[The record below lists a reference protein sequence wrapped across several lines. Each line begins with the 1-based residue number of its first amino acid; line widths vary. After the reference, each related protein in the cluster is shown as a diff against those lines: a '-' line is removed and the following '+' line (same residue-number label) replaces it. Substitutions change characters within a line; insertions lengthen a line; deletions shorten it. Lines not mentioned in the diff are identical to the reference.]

1 MIAGVSTAATTPKPL
16 SSALLPLLVPLGII
30 GVVLMMVMPVPAFL
44 LDFLLAMSLTI
55 AVAVFLIALFVEK
68 PLDFSAFPT
77 VVLVAT
83 LLRLALNVTSTR
95 LILLHGNEGSG
106 SAGHVIETFGR
117 FVVGGNVVIGLVV
130 FIILVV
136 INFMVITK
144 GAGRIAEVAA
154 RFTLDGMPGKQM
166 AIDAELSQGMIT
178 QQVASRRRKEVER
191 EADFFGAMDGASK
204 FVAGD
209 AVAGIIITV
218 VNLIGGLIRGVV
230 AGMDVGQAAETFSIL
245 SVGDALVSQVPALLT
260 STAAGMFVTR
270 TATGQ
275 EIGSALR
282 EQLFGTPKAVGL
294 TAGVVAMFM
303 IIPGMPVTPFLLISG
318 GLGYYAYRHWND
330 ERHSADDATG
340 TGMGPGGAAGAAAGG
355 APTTSTGTATAE
367 DIEKELPLD
376 VLALEVGYELIPAV
390 DAGMGGTLL
399 DRIANLR
406 KQFALDFGII
416 LPPVR
421 IRDNLLL
428 SSNVYR
434 FMLLGTE
441 VNRVELKPG
450 FLLAM
455 TNPASPPDMDIDG
468 EETRDPVF
476 GAPARWIKPNDRDL
490 AEALGYTVVD
500 HATVIAT
507 HLGETAKQLADQLLG
522 RAELQH
528 LLEVFSRTNP
538 KIVDDII
545 PTMLPVGDVQK
556 VLRNLLREGVSIRD
570 LRTILEALAEVAPA
584 TKDPEQLTE
593 MVRARLAR
601 QITASAKGDE
611 GFIPA
616 IVLSAAVEDTFRRS
630 LRDIAAGTG
639 GALDP
644 DEVRRIGSSFEACVQ
659 RAREQGRTP
668 VLVTSPELRRYVRAF
683 AERRAPHVQVISYRE
698 IDGQTQIRPIETVTN
713 QAA

>member
-1 MIAGVSTAATTPKPL
+1 MSTAATPSKPL
-16 SSALLPLLVPLGII
+16 LATLLPLFVPLGII

-44 LDFLLAMSLTI
+44 LDFLLAVSLTI
-55 AVAVFLIALFVEK
+55 SVSVFLIALFIEK

-154 RFTLDGMPGKQM
+154 RFTLDAMPGKQM
-166 AIDAELSQGMIT
+166 AIDAELSAGMIT
-178 QQVASRRRKEVER
+178 QNVASKRRKEVER

-230 AGMDVGQAAETFSIL
+230 AGMDVSQAAETFSIL

-282 EQLFGTPKAVGL
+282 EQMFGTPKAVGL
-294 TAGVVAMFM
+294 TAVVVACFM
-303 IIPGMPVTPFLLISG
+303 LIPGMPVTPFLIISG
-318 GLGYYAYRHWND
+318 GLGYYAYTHWND
-330 ERHSADDATG
+330 ERHTAEDTG
-340 TGMGPGGAAGAAAGG
+340 SGAGAGASGAGAG
-355 APTTSTGTATAE
+355 SAPTTTSGSATAE

-406 KQFALDFGII
+406 KQFALDFGVI

-421 IRDNLLL
+421 IRDNLML
-428 SSNVYR
+428 SSNAYR

-455 TNPASPPDMDIDG
+455 TNPSNPPDMDIDG

-476 GAPARWIKPNDRDL
+476 AAPARWIKPSDRDL

-538 KIVDDII
+538 KIVDDIV
-545 PTMLPVGDVQK
+545 PAMLPIGDVQK
-556 VLRNLLREGVSIRD
+556 ILRNLLREGVSIRD
-570 LRTILEALAEVAPA
+570 LRSILEAIAEVSGA
-584 TKDPEQLTE
+584 TKDTEQLTE
-593 MVRARLAR
+593 LVRSRLGR
-601 QITASAKGDE
+601 QITAAAKSEDGA
-611 GFIPA
+611 IHA
-616 IVLSAAVEDTFRRS
+616 IVLSASVEDTFRRS

-644 DEVRRIGSSFEACVQ
+644 DEVRRIGASFEACVQ
-659 RAREQGRTP
+659 RVRDQGRTP

-683 AERRAPHVQVISYRE
+683 AERRAPHTTVISYRE
-698 IDGQTQIRPIETVTN
+698 IEGQTQIRPIETVTN
-713 QAA
+713 QAS

>member
-1 MIAGVSTAATTPKPL
+1 MSTIASPTKPVTA
-16 SSALLPLLVPLGII
+16 SLLPLLMPLGII
-30 GVVLMMVMPVPAFL
+30 GVVLMMVMPVPPFL
-44 LDFLLAMSLTI
+44 LDMLLAISLTI
-55 AVAVFLIALFVEK
+55 SVAVFLIALFVEK

-83 LLRLALNVTSTR
+83 LLRLALNVTTTR

-106 SAGHVIETFGR
+106 SAGHVVETFGR

-154 RFTLDGMPGKQM
+154 RFTLDAMPGKQM
-166 AIDAELSQGMIT
+166 AIDAELSSGMIT
-178 QQVASRRRKEVER
+178 QDVARRRRKEVER

-218 VNLIGGLIRGVV
+218 VNLIGGLIRGVI
-230 AGMDVGQAAETFSIL
+230 AGMDVAQAGETFSIL
-245 SVGDALVSQVPALLT
+245 SVGDALVSQIPALLV

-282 EQLFGTPKAVGL
+282 EQMFGTPKAVGL

-303 IIPGMPVTPFLLISG
+303 LIPGMPVTPFLLISG
-318 GLGYYAYRHWND
+318 SLGYYAYTHWND
-330 ERHSADDATG
+330 VRHSADDTTG
-340 TGMGPGGAAGAAAGG
+340 NGMGGTAAAAGG
-355 APTTSTGTATAE
+355 GAPTATSGTATAE

-421 IRDNLLL
+421 IRDNLMLA
-428 SSNVYR
+428 SNVYR

-441 VNRVELKPG
+441 VTRVELVPG
-450 FLLAM
+450 RLLAM
-455 TNPASPPDMDIDG
+455 TNPANPPDMDIDG

-476 GAPARWIKPNDRDL
+476 NAPARWIRPNDRDL

-507 HLGETAKQLADQLLG
+507 HMGETAKLLADQLLG
-522 RAELQH
+522 RVELQH
-528 LLEVFSRTNP
+528 LFEVFSRTNP
-538 KIVDDII
+538 KLVDDIV
-545 PTMLPVGDVQK
+545 PAMLPMGDVQK
-556 VLRNLLREGVSIRD
+556 ILRNLLREGISIRD
-570 LRTILEALAEVAPA
+570 LRTILEALAEVSPA

-593 MVRARLAR
+593 MVRSRLAR
-601 QITASAKGDE
+601 QITASAKGDDMV
-611 GFIPA
+611 IHA

-630 LRDIAAGTG
+630 LRDIASGTG

-644 DEVRRIGSSFEACVQ
+644 EEVRRIGASFEACVQ
-659 RAREQGRTP
+659 RVREQGKSP

-683 AERRAPHVQVISYRE
+683 AERRSPQVSVISYRE

-713 QAA
+713 QAS

>member
-1 MIAGVSTAATTPKPL
+1 MTRGVSTIASPTKPD
-16 SSALLPLLVPLGII
+16 SNSILPLLMPLGII
-30 GVVLMMVMPVPAFL
+30 GVVLMMVMPVPPFL
-44 LDFLLAMSLTI
+44 LDMLLAISLTI
-55 AVAVFLIALFVEK
+55 SVSVFLIALFVEK

-83 LLRLALNVTSTR
+83 LLRLALNVTTTR

-106 SAGHVIETFGR
+106 SAGHVVETFGR

-154 RFTLDGMPGKQM
+154 RFTLDAMPGKQM
-166 AIDAELSQGMIT
+166 AIDAELSSGMIT
-178 QQVASRRRKEVER
+178 QDVARRRRKEVER

-218 VNLIGGLIRGVV
+218 VNLVGGLIRGVV
-230 AGMDVGQAAETFSIL
+230 AGMDVAQAGETFSIL
-245 SVGDALVSQVPALLT
+245 SVGDALVSQIPALLV

-282 EQLFGTPKAVGL
+282 EQMFGTPKAIGL
-294 TAGVVAMFM
+294 TAIVIACFM
-303 IIPGMPVTPFLLISG
+303 LIPGMPVTPFLLISG
-318 GLGYYAYRHWND
+318 SLGYYAYNHWND
-330 ERHSADDATG
+330 VRHSADDTSG
-340 TGMGPGGAAGAAAGG
+340 TGMGPGAAGSSVPGGPTASAG
-355 APTTSTGTATAE
+355 SATAE

-421 IRDNLLL
+421 IRDNLMMT
-428 SSNVYR
+428 SNSYR
-434 FMLLGTE
+434 FLLLGTE
-441 VNRVELKPG
+441 VARVQLIPG
-450 FLLAM
+450 RLLAM
-455 TNPASPPDMDIDG
+455 TNPTSPPDMDIDG

-476 GAPARWIKPNDRDL
+476 NAPARWIKPSDRDL

-507 HLGETAKQLADQLLG
+507 HMGETAKHLADQLLG

-528 LLEVFSRTNP
+528 LFEVFSRTNP

-545 PTMLPVGDVQK
+545 PTMLPMGDVQK
-556 VLRNLLREGVSIRD
+556 ILRNLLREGVSIRD
-570 LRTILEALAEVAPA
+570 LRTILEALAEVSSA

-593 MVRARLAR
+593 MVRARLSRQLTAAAR
-601 QITASAKGDE
+601 GEES
-611 GFIPA
+611 FIHA
-616 IVLSAAVEDTFRRS
+616 IVLSATVEDTFRRS
-630 LRDIAAGTG
+630 LRDIASGTG

-644 DEVRRIGSSFEACVQ
+644 EEVRRIGASFEACVQ
-659 RAREQGRTP
+659 RVREQGKTP

-683 AERRAPHVQVISYRE
+683 AERRSPQVSVISYRE

>member
-1 MIAGVSTAATTPKPL
+1 MSTIASPTKPVTA
-16 SSALLPLLVPLGII
+16 SLLPLLMPLGII
-30 GVVLMMVMPVPAFL
+30 GVVLMMVMPVPPFL
-44 LDFLLAMSLTI
+44 LDMLLAISLTI
-55 AVAVFLIALFVEK
+55 SVAVFLIALFVEK

-83 LLRLALNVTSTR
+83 LLRLALNVTTTR

-106 SAGHVIETFGR
+106 SAGHVVETFGR

-154 RFTLDGMPGKQM
+154 RFTLDAMPGKQM
-166 AIDAELSQGMIT
+166 AIDAELSSGMIT
-178 QQVASRRRKEVER
+178 QDVARRRRKEVER

-218 VNLIGGLIRGVV
+218 VNLIGGLIRGVI
-230 AGMDVGQAAETFSIL
+230 AGMDVAQAGETFSIL
-245 SVGDALVSQVPALLT
+245 SVGDALVSQIPALLV

-282 EQLFGTPKAVGL
+282 EQMFGTPRAVGL

-303 IIPGMPVTPFLLISG
+303 LIPGMPVTPFLLISG
-318 GLGYYAYRHWND
+318 SLGYYAYTHWND
-330 ERHSADDATG
+330 VRHSADDTTG
-340 TGMGPGGAAGAAAGG
+340 NGMGGTAAAAGG
-355 APTTSTGTATAE
+355 APTATSGTATAE

-421 IRDNLLL
+421 IRDNLMLA
-428 SSNVYR
+428 SNVYR

-441 VNRVELKPG
+441 VTRVELLPG
-450 FLLAM
+450 RLLAM
-455 TNPASPPDMDIDG
+455 TNPANPPDMDIDG

-476 GAPARWIKPNDRDL
+476 NAPARWIRPNDRDL

-507 HLGETAKQLADQLLG
+507 HMGETAKLLADQLLG
-522 RAELQH
+522 RVELQH
-528 LLEVFSRTNP
+528 LFEVFSRTNP
-538 KIVDDII
+538 KLVDDIV
-545 PTMLPVGDVQK
+545 PAMLPMGDVQK
-556 VLRNLLREGVSIRD
+556 ILRNLLREGISIRD
-570 LRTILEALAEVAPA
+570 LRTILEALAEVSPA

-593 MVRARLAR
+593 MVRSRLAR
-601 QITASAKGDE
+601 QITASAKGDDTV
-611 GFIPA
+611 IHA

-630 LRDIAAGTG
+630 LRDIASGTG

-644 DEVRRIGSSFEACVQ
+644 EEVRRIGASFEACVQ
-659 RAREQGRTP
+659 RVREQGKSP

-683 AERRAPHVQVISYRE
+683 AERRSPQVSVISYRE

-713 QAA
+713 QAS

>member
-1 MIAGVSTAATTPKPL
+1 LGVSTIASPTKPVTA
-16 SSALLPLLVPLGII
+16 SLLPLLMPLGII
-30 GVVLMMVMPVPAFL
+30 GVVLMMVMPVPPFL
-44 LDFLLAMSLTI
+44 LDMLLAISLTI
-55 AVAVFLIALFVEK
+55 SVAVFLIALFVEK

-83 LLRLALNVTSTR
+83 LLRLALNVTTTR

-106 SAGHVIETFGR
+106 SAGHVVETFGR

-154 RFTLDGMPGKQM
+154 RFTLDAMPGKQM
-166 AIDAELSQGMIT
+166 AIDAELSSGMIT
-178 QQVASRRRKEVER
+178 QDVARRRRKEVER

-218 VNLIGGLIRGVV
+218 VNLIGGLIRGVI
-230 AGMDVGQAAETFSIL
+230 AGMDVAQAGETFSIL
-245 SVGDALVSQVPALLT
+245 SVGDALVSQIPALLV

-282 EQLFGTPKAVGL
+282 EQMFGTPRAVGL

-303 IIPGMPVTPFLLISG
+303 LIPGMPVTPFLLISG
-318 GLGYYAYRHWND
+318 SLGYYAYTHWND
-330 ERHSADDATG
+330 VRHSADDTTG
-340 TGMGPGGAAGAAAGG
+340 NGMGGTAAAAGG
-355 APTTSTGTATAE
+355 APTATSGTATAE

-421 IRDNLLL
+421 IRDNLMLA
-428 SSNVYR
+428 SNVYR

-441 VNRVELKPG
+441 VTRVELLPG
-450 FLLAM
+450 RLLAM
-455 TNPASPPDMDIDG
+455 TNPANPPDMDIDG

-476 GAPARWIKPNDRDL
+476 NAPARWIRPNDRDL

-507 HLGETAKQLADQLLG
+507 HMGETAKLLADQLLG
-522 RAELQH
+522 RVELQH
-528 LLEVFSRTNP
+528 LFEVFSRTNP
-538 KIVDDII
+538 KLVDDIV
-545 PTMLPVGDVQK
+545 PAMLPMGDVQK
-556 VLRNLLREGVSIRD
+556 ILRNLLREGISIRD
-570 LRTILEALAEVAPA
+570 LRTILEALAEVSPA

-593 MVRARLAR
+593 MVRSRLAR
-601 QITASAKGDE
+601 QITASAKGDDTV
-611 GFIPA
+611 IHA

-630 LRDIAAGTG
+630 LRDIASGTG

-644 DEVRRIGSSFEACVQ
+644 EEVRRIGASFEACVQ
-659 RAREQGRTP
+659 RVREQGKSP

-683 AERRAPHVQVISYRE
+683 AERRSPQVSVISYRE

-713 QAA
+713 QAS